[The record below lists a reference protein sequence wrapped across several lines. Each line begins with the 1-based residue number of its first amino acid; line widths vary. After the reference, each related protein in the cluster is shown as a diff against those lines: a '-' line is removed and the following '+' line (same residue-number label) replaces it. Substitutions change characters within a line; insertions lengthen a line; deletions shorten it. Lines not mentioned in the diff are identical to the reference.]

1 MCDGATNGASRIG
14 TRAPFRYTEV
24 VAHWGPLGAQ
34 SAAALGEGDD
44 MTDRKIRPA
53 VSARESSA
61 LLRTIEGE
69 VIPRLVLAHR
79 RHGLVAASDSDS
91 GNLQVSPAQVEQLC
105 GMLRLGH
112 DAEALAFTQELQA
125 LGVDR
130 DTLYLDLLAQAARWF
145 GAAWEN
151 ECADFVE
158 VTVGLR
164 RLQKLARSLSAEAS
178 DSMELPLAGRR
189 ALMAVL
195 PGEQHVFG
203 SQLVVDMLRQARWD
217 VWDTPGA
224 TETDIL
230 SLVQHEWFAVVGL
243 SISSS
248 EQLDALSG
256 LIRRIR
262 RQSLNRDVRIMV
274 GGRPFQARGDWVAL
288 VGADVAATDGR
299 DAVRQAEQL
308 IQLL

>member
-1 MCDGATNGASRIG
+1 
-14 TRAPFRYTEV
+14 
-24 VAHWGPLGAQ
+24 
-34 SAAALGEGDD
+34 
-44 MTDRKIRPA
+44 MTDRKFRPA

-61 LLRTIEGE
+61 LLKTIEGE

-79 RHGLVAASDSDS
+79 RQGLGPTARDAGDGKTQILS
-91 GNLQVSPAQVEQLC
+91 AQVEQLC
-105 GMLRLGH
+105 GMLRQGH
-112 DAEALAFTQELQA
+112 DAEALAYVQELHA

-130 DTLYLDLLAQAARWF
+130 DTLYLDLLAPAARWF
-145 GAAWEN
+145 GAEWEN

-164 RLQKLARSLSAEAS
+164 RLQKLARSLSAEAGE
-178 DSMELPLAGRR
+178 DMAPPLSGRR
-189 ALMAVL
+189 MLIAVL

-224 TETDIL
+224 SETDIL

-248 EQLDALSG
+248 EQIDALSG

-262 RQSLNRDVRIMV
+262 RHSLNRDVRIMV
-274 GGRPFQARGDWVAL
+274 GGRPFQTHGDGVAL

-299 DAVRQAEQL
+299 DAVRKAEEL

>member
-1 MCDGATNGASRIG
+1 
-14 TRAPFRYTEV
+14 
-24 VAHWGPLGAQ
+24 
-34 SAAALGEGDD
+34 

-53 VSARESSA
+53 VSASKPSA
-61 LLRTIEGE
+61 LLRTIESE

-79 RHGLVAASDSDS
+79 RQGLFTDRDADGSTPQISS
-91 GNLQVSPAQVEQLC
+91 AQVEQLC

-178 DSMELPLAGRR
+178 DGMELPLAGRR
-189 ALMAVL
+189 TLIAAL

-203 SQLVVDMLRQARWD
+203 TQLVVDMLRQARWD
-217 VWDTPGA
+217 VWDLPGA

-248 EQLDALSG
+248 EQFDALSG

-262 RQSLNRDVRIMV
+262 RQSLNSEVRIMV
-274 GGRPFQARGDWVAL
+274 GGRPFQVRGDWIAL